1 MGVLGE
7 SKIEGGAGLASS
19 QSSRWIDRSLRRH
32 RAQVIDNQSQQL
44 RWIGVALCLVSA
56 VVTVASAATLFVVRF

>member
-7 SKIEGGAGLASS
+7 SKIEGGASLAPS
-19 QSSRWIDRSLRRH
+19 QSSRWIGRSLPRRQ

-56 VVTVASAATLFVVRF
+56 VVTLASATLFVVRL